1 MSAWHDSTDLDCIFM
16 VCLLLNLYQVFVIW
30 SVSLLPYNLDSLYR
44 DHTLI
49 MESTYVTWHWPI
61 FTVSWFCYILLIRSV
76 YPLLYNLSA
85 LYFIHTLIMESTS
98 ARHVWPDLEPFFH
111 GLLVLTYIY
120 VKYGWLGQFQRI
132 CLHFDDGAGSFMVH
146 WFNFFLKKYF
156 TQIIC
161 RRQTRHIFIYS
172 CLIRLSLKNRLM
184 QNYSTVVPL
193 LSGYPYQRP
202 QHLSSQISDILI

>member
-1 MSAWHDSTDLDCIFM
+1 MIRSDSPLPFNPGWIYLVNTSIMKGTCQPGMIQLTLTAFS
-16 VCLLLNLYQVFVIW
+16 LLNLYQVFVIW

-76 YPLLYNLSA
+76 YPLLYNLSP

-172 CLIRLSLKNRLM
+172 CLII
-184 QNYSTVVPL
+184 P
-193 LSGYPYQRP
+193 
-202 QHLSSQISDILI
+202 